1 MFGKTKIRDNVNLF
15 FPNPSIPMYLAV
27 MNQQAGG
34 GATAYSLALV
44 CMPCDKQSPLAGDR
58 AEERGMS

>member
-1 MFGKTKIRDNVNLF
+1 
-15 FPNPSIPMYLAV
+15 MYLAV